1 MNSKRLSK
9 VILKAVL
16 GLLFFNLPAATF
28 HPHDV
33 YAADTSGITTTSTRS
48 EVQEIVD
55 EGRLDRA
62 QLTDAEIDH
71 IYALYNNDPETLRQ
85 LQKQSD
91 SVTTYGRAKLSS
103 TTYGRAKLSSTT
115 YTHASQFKNSTI
127 VMGIDVSEWN
137 GSINWSKVKASGV
150 SFAFIRAG
158 GRYYGSG
165 AYFTDSRFAEN
176 VKNAT
181 AAGIDV
187 GAYFYSQAISSSEAK
202 QEATYI
208 LNIVS
213 SYNINLP
220 IVMDFE
226 YAWEDGLTGR
236 LYNANLSKSA
246 ATTIINTFCSTV
258 ESKGYVG
265 MLYASKSV
273 ITDDMNVTSVNNKY
287 PIWNAQ
293 YNNSDTLTAT
303 HSYWQYSDS
312 GSVSGI
318 SYPTDLD
325 FKYIRTPAAPASL
338 SPKSSTDSSI
348 TLTWEKVPEVYGYQ
362 IVRYDESKEKYV
374 SIGTVKGAGTLT
386 YTDKDLQEG
395 QRYTYKVRGYYKLNS
410 GTVYGTY
417 SSECSCIASQSEA
430 GLASSDPGPV
440 NGLKISAAYQ
450 DYITIKWNKLSNIDG
465 YIIYTRFSSS
475 DDWSRIGKITSA
487 DTVTYTHS
495 SLSAST
501 SHSSAVRAYYKVA
514 GTYYYTDYSASV
526 TGYTGPSMPSQAA
539 IVTRTASS
547 INIRWSKITGATG
560 YFVYSYNTSTG
571 TYDRIARCIGDSSR
585 TYTFSGLS
593 PATVYKFGVR
603 AYYEHDGVTSY
614 SNRLEFSKCTKPRTF
629 TTSYKYT
636 KLGSYRYLQ
645 WQKLSNA
652 SGYIIYKYDIA
663 GNKYTRVKKLS
674 SYKTTSCILPALKSG
689 YGYRILAYKKYN
701 STVVYGDISQAP
713 TKVSPLNGTVID
725 SQVRLRSG
733 AGTGKS
739 IILELARG
747 SKVKVTGYTI
757 SGKDGWYKVTYT
769 KNSKT
774 YTGYMFA
781 DYIRIN

>member
-16 GLLFFNLPAATF
+16 GLLLFNLPAAIL
-28 HPHDV
+28 HSHDV
-33 YAADTSGITTTSTRS
+33 YAADTSSISTASTRS

-55 EGRLDRA
+55 EGRFDST

-71 IYALYNNDPETLRQ
+71 IYALYNNDPETIRQ

-91 SVTTYGRAKLSS
+91 SVNPYGTA
-103 TTYGRAKLSSTT
+103 TLSSTT

-127 VMGIDVSEWN
+127 MKGIDVSEWN

-208 LNIVS
+208 LSIVS

-273 ITDDMNVTSVNNKY
+273 ITDDMNVTSINNKY

-325 FKYIRTPAAPASL
+325 FKYINTPAVPASL

-374 SIGTVKGAGTLT
+374 SVGTVKGAGTLT
-386 YTDKDLQEG
+386 YTDKSLQSG

-430 GLASSDPGPV
+430 GLAS
-440 NGLKISAAYQ
+440 
-450 DYITIKWNKLSNIDG
+450 
-465 YIIYTRFSSS
+465 
-475 DDWSRIGKITSA
+475 
-487 DTVTYTHS
+487 
-495 SLSAST
+495 
-501 SHSSAVRAYYKVA
+501 
-514 GTYYYTDYSASV
+514 V
-526 TGYTGPSMPSQAA
+526 TGYTRPPMPSQAA

-547 INIRWSKITGATG
+547 ISIRWSKITGATG
-560 YFVYSYNTSTG
+560 YFVYSYNTSKG

-614 SNRLEFSKCTKPRTF
+614 SDRLEFSKCTKPRTF

-636 KLGSYRYLQ
+636 TLGSYRYLQ

-663 GNKYTRVKKLS
+663 SNKYTRVKKIS

-689 YGYRILAYKKYN
+689 YGYRILAYKKYDG
-701 STVVYGDISQAP
+701 TVVYGDISKAP
-713 TKVSPLNGTVID
+713 TKVSTLNGTVID

-739 IILELARG
+739 IILVLARG

-769 KNSKT
+769 KNTKT

-781 DYIRIN
+781 DYIRID